1 MIAPLLQA
9 IRDELRIGLRP
20 LNVDSDSIQVTKDEK
35 VSADLGQ
42 VALSIYSIDVS
53 PAAEGGNAVLAREY
67 SVAIGVTTRARFVPV
82 DRRGENL
89 YTDIGNDSIISVDE
103 VLERVIR
110 IIHGQPKIV
119 QKASKLGEVLGIVY
133 SEPLY
138 LSRSISSPEEKGQD
152 HFNIPDNG
160 EGDVTYNEQDL
171 EALYQEVVFQGA
183 KCFQPAL
190 DFESTLD

>member
-138 LSRSISSPEEKGQD
+138 LSRSISNPEEKGQD